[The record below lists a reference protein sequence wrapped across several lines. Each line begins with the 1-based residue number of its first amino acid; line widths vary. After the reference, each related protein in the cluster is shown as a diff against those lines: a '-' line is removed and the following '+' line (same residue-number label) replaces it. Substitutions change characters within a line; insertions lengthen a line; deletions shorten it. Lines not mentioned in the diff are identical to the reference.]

1 MKVVSCYG
9 LNLRQFLDFEDRE
22 VDGAS
27 FVEDRR
33 EVSSDDTYLYPLPA
47 KIKPVKSRGKK
58 VKMIRK

>member
-33 EVSSDDTYLYPLPA
+33 EFSSDDTYLYPLPA
-47 KIKPVKSRGKK
+47 KMKPVKRQGKK
-58 VKMIRK
+58 IKVIRK